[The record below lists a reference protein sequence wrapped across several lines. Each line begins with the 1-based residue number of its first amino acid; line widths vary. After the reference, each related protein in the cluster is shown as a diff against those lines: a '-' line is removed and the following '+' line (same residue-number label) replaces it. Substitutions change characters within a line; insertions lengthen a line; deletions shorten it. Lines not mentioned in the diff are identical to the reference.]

1 MSDRRVFL
9 KTLAGLTAGVMLSCK
24 NASQEAT
31 APNADPL
38 GDLLPQRLLGSTG
51 ERVTMLG
58 VGGAHIGI
66 ADEKT
71 AQEIIETAIAGG
83 VRFFDNAESYRNGG
97 AETKYGKY
105 LTPKYRDIAFIMT
118 KSTARDAATAQQHLE
133 DSLRR
138 MKTDY
143 VDLWQ
148 IHAVGSPQ
156 DVDERIA
163 NGVLEVALKAKESGK
178 ARYIGFTGHRDYH
191 AHLRMLEQTDALE
204 TCQMPINCF
213 DASHKSFINNVL
225 PKLVDKKMG
234 VLAMKTLANGGFFGG
249 DRHFYGGDHP
259 KLVPNVLSIKEAL
272 YFAWSLPIS
281 VLITGARDADMLREK
296 IELARSFTE
305 MAEESRIELVERVAN
320 AGYDGGTVEFY
331 KA

>member
-24 NASQEAT
+24 NASQTSASPT
-31 APNADPL
+31 ADPL

-51 ERVTMLG
+51 EKVTMLG

-118 KSTARDAATAQQHLE
+118 KSTARDAATAQQHLD

-148 IHAVGSPQ
+148 IHAVGSPR

-163 NGVLEVALKAKESGK
+163 NGVLEVALRAKESGK

-191 AHLRMLEQTDALE
+191 AHLRMLERTDALE
-204 TCQMPINCF
+204 TCQMPVNCF
-213 DASHKSFINNVL
+213 DANHKSFINNVL
-225 PKLVDKKMG
+225 PKLTEKKMG

-259 KLVPNVLSIKEAL
+259 KLVPNILSIKEAL

-305 MAEESRIELVERVAN
+305 MTEKSRIELVERVAN

>member
-1 MSDRRVFL
+1 MSDRRSFI
-9 KTLAGLTAGVMLSCK
+9 KAMAALTAGVMLSCE
-24 NASQEAT
+24 NANGKTST
-31 APNADPL
+31 PNDQL

-51 ERVTMLG
+51 EKVTMLG
-58 VGGAHIGI
+58 IGGAHVGI

-71 AQEIIETAIAGG
+71 AQEIIETAIEGG
-83 VRFFDNAESYRNGG
+83 IRFFDNAESYNNGG

-118 KSTARDAATAQQHLE
+118 KSTGQHAATAQRHLE

-138 MKTDY
+138 MKTEY

-148 IHAVGSPQ
+148 IHAVSSPQ
-156 DVDERIA
+156 DVDDRIA
-163 NGVLEVALKAKESGK
+163 NGVLEVAIKAKESGK
-178 ARYIGFTGHRDYH
+178 ARYIGFTGHRDFN
-191 AHLRMLEQTDALE
+191 AHLRMLERTDVLD

-213 DASHKSFINNVL
+213 DPSNKSFVNNVL
-225 PKLVDKKMG
+225 PKLVERKMG

-259 KLVPNVLSIKEAL
+259 KLVPNVLTIQEAL

-281 VLITGARDADMLREK
+281 VLITGARDVEMLKEK
-296 IELARSFTE
+296 IELAKSFKEMTE
-305 MAEESRIELVERVAN
+305 AARIELVQRVADS
-320 AGYDGGTVEFY
+320 GYDGGIVEFY

>member
-1 MSDRRVFL
+1 MSDRRNFL
-9 KTLAGLTAGVMLSCK
+9 KTMAALTAGVMLSCENANGK
-24 NASQEAT
+24 NST
-31 APNADPL
+31 PNDTL
-38 GDLLPQRLLGSTG
+38 GDLLPQRLLGNTG
-51 ERVTMLG
+51 EKVTMLG
-58 VGGAHIGI
+58 IGGAHVGI

-71 AQEIIETAIAGG
+71 AQEIIETAIEGG
-83 VRFFDNAESYRNGG
+83 IRFFDNAESYNSGG

-105 LTPKYRDIAFIMT
+105 LTPKYRDISFIMT
-118 KSTARDAATAQQHLE
+118 KSTGQNAATAQKHLE

-156 DVDERIA
+156 DVDDRIA
-163 NGVLEVALKAKESGK
+163 NGVLEVAIKAKESGK
-178 ARYIGFTGHRDYH
+178 ARYIGFTGHRDYN
-191 AHLRMLEQTDALE
+191 AHLRMLERTDVLE

-213 DASHKSFINNVL
+213 DPSNKSFVNNVL
-225 PKLVDKKMG
+225 PKLVERKMG

-249 DRHFYGGDHP
+249 NRHFYGGDHP
-259 KLVPNVLSIKEAL
+259 KLVPNVLTIQEAL

-281 VLITGARDADMLREK
+281 TLITGARDAEMLREK
-296 IELARSFTE
+296 IELAKSFKEMTE
-305 MAEESRIELVERVAN
+305 PARMELVQRVADS
-320 AGYDGGTVEFY
+320 GYDGGIVEFY

>member
-1 MSDRRVFL
+1 MSDRRNFL
-9 KTLAGLTAGVMLSCK
+9 KTMAALTAGVMLSCE
-24 NASQEAT
+24 NANGKTAT
-31 APNADPL
+31 PNDQL

-51 ERVTMLG
+51 EKVTMLG
-58 VGGAHIGI
+58 IGGAHVGI

-71 AQEIIETAIAGG
+71 AQEIIETAIEGG
-83 VRFFDNAESYRNGG
+83 IRFFDNAESYNSGG

-105 LTPKYRDIAFIMT
+105 LTPKYRDISFIMT
-118 KSTARDAATAQQHLE
+118 KSTGQDAATAQKHLE
-133 DSLRR
+133 GSLRR

-156 DVDERIA
+156 DVDDRIA
-163 NGVLEVALKAKESGK
+163 NGVLEVAIKAKESGK
-178 ARYIGFTGHRDYH
+178 ARYIGFTGHRDYN
-191 AHLRMLEQTDALE
+191 AHLRMLERTDVLE

-213 DASHKSFINNVL
+213 DPNNKSFVNNVL
-225 PKLVDKKMG
+225 PKLVERKMG

-259 KLVPNVLSIKEAL
+259 KLVPNVLTIQEAL

-281 VLITGARDADMLREK
+281 TLITGARDAEMLREK
-296 IELARSFTE
+296 IELAKSFKEMTE
-305 MAEESRIELVERVAN
+305 PARMELVQRVASS
-320 AGYDGGTVEFY
+320 GYDGGIVEFY